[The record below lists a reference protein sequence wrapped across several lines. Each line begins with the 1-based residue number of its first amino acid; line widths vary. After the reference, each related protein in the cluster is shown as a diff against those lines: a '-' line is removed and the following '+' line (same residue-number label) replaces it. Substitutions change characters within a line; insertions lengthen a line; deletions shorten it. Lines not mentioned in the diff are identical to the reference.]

1 MLRNQFKTAWRSLWN
16 SKGYSALTIL
26 GLSVSLGI
34 GVLLLWWVKDE
45 FSFDRFHQKS
55 NQIYQLNAG
64 LSTGSGQLSTS
75 FNVAPVAVYAKRQ
88 VPGVREAVRVSEG
101 NDLSPI
107 KVTDK
112 TLVEEQAVY
121 VDSAFFTLFDFEWV
135 QGNRARPFPD
145 AQSVVMT
152 ESAARRYF
160 GNASPVGKL
169 MYSVPKKRSYVVS
182 GIIRDF
188 PDNSSFKY
196 SLLFPFADFVR
207 DYEANEYWK
216 SLESDWG
223 NWMVH
228 TYLLIDPQAS
238 TTTIAQ
244 TLTTLHHQ
252 NNKYDQSMVYHLQS
266 LKDVHLHGPESGS
279 SAMQQVQ
286 IMLVIALVLLSVGCI
301 NYVNL
306 STARAAQRAK
316 EVSIRK
322 FVGAGR
328 RHLIGQFLAE
338 SFLIFLTSLILAIAL
353 IKAIEPIYQQLSGRV
368 QSFSLLNP
376 QVWLVLIGVLVFTL
390 LLAGLYPALILSS
403 FSPLKVLQGNVTVGG
418 RSATFRQALV
428 VTQFALST
436 VLIISTLVIGNQL
449 RFIRER
455 SLGYDREN
463 VFAFWMTDE
472 VAKHYEALKNE
483 LSGQPGIVSVTSASN
498 DLLNNQNTT
507 GDTDWDGKVKNSL
520 FMVHPLIVEKDFIQ
534 MFKLKLVAGE
544 SFTGSKADSTH
555 FILNETAVK
564 NAGIKNPVG
573 KRFKLHNTEG
583 TIIGVLKDFHFAS
596 LRQRVEPAIFY
607 YLPNLS
613 FGRIY
618 VRTTGR
624 DAAQAIASV
633 ERLWKRYSPDH
644 PFTYRFLDQDY
655 NRMYQSE
662 QQTGQLFSFFA
673 GIAILVSCLGLF
685 GLAAYTAGQRTKE
698 IGVRKVLGASVV
710 SIVALLSRDFLRL
723 VIIAILIASP
733 VAWYTMHNWLK
744 DFAYK
749 IDIAWWVFA
758 LASLLAIGIA
768 LLTVSFQSVK
778 AALMNPVK
786 SLRSE

>member
-1 MLRNQFKTAWRSLWN
+1 MLKSYFTTAWRSLWN

-45 FSFDRFHQKS
+45 FSFDRFHQKGD
-55 NQIYQLNAG
+55 QIYQLNAG
-64 LSTGSGQLSTS
+64 LGTGSNASSTS

-101 NDLSPI
+101 NDLSPV

-112 TLVEEQAVY
+112 TLIEEQAAY
-121 VDSAFFTLFDFEWV
+121 VDPAFFTLFDFEWV
-135 QGNRARPFPD
+135 QGSRARPFPN

-160 GNASPVGKL
+160 GNANPVGKL
-169 MYSVPKKRSYVVS
+169 VYSVPKKRSYVVS
-182 GIIRDF
+182 GLIRDF
-188 PDNSSFKY
+188 PDNSSLKY

-207 DYEANEYWK
+207 DYQANEYWK
-216 SLESDWG
+216 SVESDWG
-223 NWMVH
+223 NWTVH
-228 TYLLIDPQAS
+228 TYLLVDPQVS

-244 TLTTLHHQ
+244 TLTALHHR
-252 NNKYDQSMVYHLQS
+252 NNKYDQSMNYRLQS

-286 IMLVIALVLLSVGCI
+286 IMLVIALMLLSVGCI

-316 EVSIRK
+316 EVSVRK
-322 FVGAGR
+322 FVGASR

-338 SFLIFLTSLILAIAL
+338 SFVIFIISLVLAIAL
-353 IKAIEPIYQQLSGRV
+353 VKAIEPIYQQLSGRV

-376 QVWLVLIGVLVFTL
+376 QVWLVLIGVLLITL

-403 FSPLKVLQGNVTVGG
+403 FNPLKVLQGNVSVGG
-418 RSATFRQALV
+418 RNGSFRQVLV
-428 VTQFALST
+428 VTQFVLST
-436 VLIISTLVIGNQL
+436 ALIISTLVIGNQL

-472 VAKHYEALKNE
+472 VAKHYEALKND
-483 LSGQPGIVSVTSASN
+483 LSGQQGIVSVTSASN
-498 DLLNNQNTT
+498 DLLNNQNST
-507 GDTDWDGKVKNSL
+507 GDTDWDGKLKSST
-520 FMVHPLIVEKDFIQ
+520 FIVHPLTVEKDFIQ
-534 MFKLKLVAGE
+534 TFRLKLVAGE
-544 SFTGSKADSTH
+544 PFTGSKADSTH

-564 NAGIKNPVG
+564 NAGIKNPIG
-573 KRFKLHNTEG
+573 KRFKLHNIEG
-583 TIIGVLKDFHFAS
+583 TIIGVLKDFHFTS
-596 LRQRVEPAIFY
+596 LRQRVEPTIFS
-607 YLPNLS
+607 YLPNLN
-613 FGRIY
+613 FGRTY

-644 PFTYRFLDQDY
+644 PFVYRFLDEDY

-673 GIAILVSCLGLF
+673 GVAILVSCLGLF
-685 GLAAYTAGQRTKE
+685 GLAMFTAQQRTKE
-698 IGVRKVLGASVV
+698 IGVRKVLGASIG
-710 SIVALLSRDFLRL
+710 SIVTLLSRDFLKL
-723 VIIAILIASP
+723 VLIAIVIASP
-733 VAWYTMHNWLK
+733 IAYYAMNRWLQ

-749 IDIAWWVFA
+749 IDIEWWVFA
-758 LASLLAIGIA
+758 LAGLLAVSIA
-768 LLTVSFQSVK
+768 LLTVSFQSIK

-786 SLRSE
+786 SLRTE